1 MKMLN
6 GNSLKAVIG
15 MIAFAALLLLAPQR
29 SAAQPLSPQVL
40 DKDIVVSEFN
50 AINVSDDFEVTV
62 GRGSYGVH
70 LAVDKELAPYVD
82 VYVRSRTLY
91 VDFDEKA
98 VPKDLRKLYKGRNG
112 LTAVFRVEVYTPELL
127 GVTLSDYATLT
138 GLEEFVSNDF
148 ELVAAGKSQVLKLA
162 VTAVSAKVSLKKN
175 AVAKMTLRTERDIE
189 VTTEDKSNLDLQFG
203 CNTLTVASSGSSV
216 ITGDGPCTTM
226 NLNTAGSS
234 QVDISSETEVLD
246 IVAEG
251 NSSLKLSG
259 SAYEM
264 KVKGSRNATV
274 DAVAM
279 PLETVEADLA
289 NSSYVTVD
297 ASQLIHANLVG
308 GSSLY
313 FAGTPTIEIEKIVKS
328 TLAPYG
334 TK

>member
-15 MIAFAALLLLAPQR
+15 MIAFATVLLFAPQR
-29 SAAQPLSPQVL
+29 SAAQSMSAPVL

-50 AINVSDDFEVTV
+50 ALNVSDDFEVTV
-62 GRGSYGVH
+62 ARGAYGVH
-70 LAVDKELAPYVD
+70 LTVDKELAPYVD

-91 VDFDEKA
+91 IAFDEKA
-98 VPKDLRKLYKGRNG
+98 VPKDLRKLYRGRNG
-112 LTAVFRVEVYTPELL
+112 LTAVFRVEVYTPELQ

-138 GLEEFVSNDF
+138 AVEEFVANDF
-148 ELVAAGKSQVLKLA
+148 ELVTAGKSQVKNLT
-162 VTAVSAKVSLKKN
+162 VTAVSAKVYMKKN
-175 AVAKMTLRTERDIE
+175 AVAVMTLRTERGVD
-189 VTTEDKSNLDLQFG
+189 VTTEDKSNLDLNFSG
-203 CNTLTVASSGSSV
+203 NTLTVASAGSSM
-216 ITGDGPCTTM
+216 ITAEGPCTTM
-226 NLNTAGSS
+226 NVNTAGSS

-251 NSSLKLSG
+251 NSTLKLSG
-259 SAYEM
+259 SAFEM

-289 NSSYVTVD
+289 NSSYLTVD

-313 FAGTPTIEIEKIVKS
+313 FAGTPAIEIEKIIKS